1 MSNSTLS
8 WSFLVS
14 YTESESEMFSE
25 TQPNHGSQKY
35 KSYFTWQ
42 VENKLF
48 KASVFMNEWQPN
60 SPGCEDRS
68 EWQCHKTRLQ
78 WLTDVAFHSTHQ
90 KGYQS
95 KLLFFHLK
103 GSRFS
108 SWGLTEA
115 MTEDRHDEPAA
126 RDLSLIAVALTPSW
140 LVWILTVM
148 PDYIFHHSCF
158 FSVLFWNT
166 KLYILYKCKLNLIFI
181 TVRKLAI

>member
-25 TQPNHGSQKY
+25 TQPNHVSQKY

-60 SPGCEDRS
+60 SPGCKDRS
-68 EWQCHKTRLQ
+68 EWQCRKTRLK

-108 SWGLTEA
+108 SWGLLHRNDQRLPSWA
-115 MTEDRHDEPAA
+115 SHDRLQYDCSCS
-126 RDLSLIAVALTPSW
+126 DTPSW

-148 PDYIFHHSCF
+148 PGYIFYKYILF
-158 FSVLFWNT
+158 FST
-166 KLYILYKCKLNLIFI
+166 KLYIPYKC
-181 TVRKLAI
+181 